1 MNNVGGVVLISVR
14 DRADDSPLFILAKSV
29 LCIGVIKI
37 KSNQIQAVQHRR
49 RKTERPA
56 DHLATH
62 RPALQHTAQVGQMPT
77 CHHVTQSRWRIS
89 PRSMTWSA
97 CSRSYHTVQVSGGQ
111 MGEKGSKTA

>member
-49 RKTERPA
+49 RKTE
-56 DHLATH
+56 
-62 RPALQHTAQVGQMPT
+62 VCIVS
-77 CHHVTQSRWRIS
+77 CH
-89 PRSMTWSA
+89 MDD
-97 CSRSYHTVQVSGGQ
+97 TVR
-111 MGEKGSKTA
+111 ERCSKTWLPPYSMLGS